1 MKDDPTVPLTI
12 AADLEDAHAALGR
25 LPKLEA
31 PELLAT
37 LSRPPYHVR
46 FNTFTQ
52 KAELNG
58 EPIPSLDRFYIRLAM
73 EGFKCSKDL
82 AIDCLM
88 EVAHQNAY
96 SPVVEYLD
104 GVAERHQPPDDAL
117 DFLATTY
124 LRPGAPAD
132 GPTLYD
138 EMVKNTLIGAVAR
151 AYEPGCK
158 HDSACVITGP
168 QGARKSTFWSTLGGP
183 FFSDSLGGKMDKDS
197 LMVLHRSWIME
208 WSELDQITSKRHSGQ
223 IKAFLTTRTDTFRA
237 PYARD
242 ASEWPRAGII
252 VGSANTE
259 EGLLND
265 DTGNRR
271 FWIIPTTCTE
281 QSHIDVVGL
290 AAERDMIW
298 AAAVHAHRAGTPRY
312 LSGARA
318 MEVEESN
325 DSYMMESPWEAAI
338 IAYLRKN
345 GDAGGLT
352 THSLLTLAIEK
363 PVERQSRADQ
373 MIVASILKRLGYRRT
388 RSMEGGNRTYRYIKP
403 E

>member
-1 MKDDPTVPLTI
+1 MSDDLTLPVDI
-12 AADLEDAHAALGR
+12 NADLDDAHAGLGR

-31 PELLAT
+31 PELVAT

-52 KAELNG
+52 QPELNG
-58 EPIPSLDRFYIRLAM
+58 NPITSLDRFYIRLAL
-73 EGFKCSKDL
+73 EGFKCSKEL

-88 EVAHQNAY
+88 EVAHRNAY
-96 SPVVEYLD
+96 SPVVAYLD
-104 GVAERHQPPDDAL
+104 AVAERHPADAGIISN
-117 DFLATTY
+117 LATTY
-124 LRPGAPAD
+124 LRPGDAM
-132 GPTLYD
+132 GTLYD
-138 EMVKNTLIGAVAR
+138 EMVLRTLIGAVAR

-168 QGARKSTFWSTLGGP
+168 QGARKSTFWSTLGGA

-208 WSELDQITSKRHSGQ
+208 WSELDQITGKRHSGQ
-223 IKAFLTTRTDTFRA
+223 IKAFLTTRIDTFRA

-271 FWIIPTTCTE
+271 FWVIPTTC
-281 QSHIDVVGL
+281 SSLAHIDVDGL
-290 AAERDMIW
+290 ARERDQIW
-298 AAAVHAHRAGTPRY
+298 AAAVHAYRAGEPRY
-312 LSGARA
+312 LTSQREQ
-318 MEVEESN
+318 EVEDSN
-325 DSYMMESPWEAAI
+325 DGYMMQSPWETVVR
-338 IAYLRKN
+338 AYVVKH
-345 GDAGGLT
+345 GDLDGLT
-352 THSLLTLAIEK
+352 TEALLTHAIEK
-363 PVERQSRADQ
+363 PVERQTKTDQ
-373 MIVASILKRLGYRRT
+373 MQMATILKRLGYQRT
-388 RSMEGGNRTYRYIKP
+388 RSMVGGMRTYRYTKAH
-403 E
+403 